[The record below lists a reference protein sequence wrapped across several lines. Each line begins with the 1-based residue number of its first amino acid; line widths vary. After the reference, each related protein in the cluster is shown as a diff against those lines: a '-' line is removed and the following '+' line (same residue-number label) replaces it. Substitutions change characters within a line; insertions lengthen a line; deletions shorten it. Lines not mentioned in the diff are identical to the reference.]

1 MTERDPAPQP
11 LPDLTPTRL
20 PGVGHRL
27 DLRDEDGAVVSVVRR
42 KDGTLELHHGAHITI
57 LGPIEARALGVLAS
71 GHLVLQPELLART
84 ETVLGGLEFDWITVP
99 PGAQAVGRSIEELAI
114 RRRTGVTIVAILRGS
129 LPVVDPDPQQRIEA
143 GDELVVACRADDR
156 AALERY
162 LVEGT

>member
-1 MTERDPAPQP
+1 MTDPI
-11 LPDLTPTRL
+11 PDQDFTPTRL

-27 DLRDEDGAVVSVVRR
+27 DLHDEDGATVSAIRR
-42 KDGTLELHHGAHITI
+42 KDGTLELHHGSHITI

-71 GHLVLQPELLART
+71 GHLVLKPELLART
-84 ETVLGGLEFDWITVP
+84 ATVLGGLEFDWITVP
-99 PGAQAVGRSIEELAI
+99 AHARAVGRSIEELAI

-162 LVEGT
+162 LVEGG